1 MVIDP
6 NTTEIVLTGA
16 NGFVGSAVLRR
27 IRSHFPELPIKAL
40 IRKEPRQYLPGITYL
55 KGELPQ
61 AIPPELFQRE
71 NVILLHFASL
81 LKSEN
86 YKSFHR
92 TNVEGTARLLEAGGQ
107 RIKKIIFGSS
117 MSIYGQGPFE
127 RVSETASADP
137 ETDLAR
143 SRWAAEQEILR
154 FARKQ
159 SCSAILL
166 RPRFILG
173 AGDKET
179 LPALMRLHRKGLR
192 IGSGEQRFSFIEI
205 DDYAKL
211 ICQLAEATTAGAE
224 AMNVAYEECLSLN
237 QMFEAMGPFHLKG
250 TVPANLLI
258 ALGSWLPPMRKLR
271 TKLQLTGL
279 SQALAVDKL
288 KAVYPDLTNI
298 CAREKFAAVVR
309 EAKRLH
315 ET

>member
-6 NTTEIVLTGA
+6 STTEIVLTGA
-16 NGFVGSAVLRR
+16 NGFVGNAIMRR

-40 IRKEPRQYLPGITYL
+40 IRQEPRQYLPGINYL

-61 AIPPELFQRE
+61 AIPAELFQRE
-71 NVILLHFASL
+71 NVVLLHFASL
-81 LKSEN
+81 LKAPTYE
-86 YKSFHR
+86 SFHR

-107 RIKKIIFGSS
+107 RIKKIIYGSS
-117 MSIYGQGPFE
+117 MSVYGQGPFAS
-127 RVSETASADP
+127 VSETAPAEP

-143 SRWAAEQEILR
+143 SRLEAELEILR
-154 FARKQ
+154 FARKHS
-159 SCSAILL
+159 SCAILL

-179 LPALMRLHRKGLR
+179 LPALLRLHRKGLR

-205 DDYAKL
+205 EDYSKL
-211 ICQLAEATTAGAE
+211 ICQLAESSSAGAE
-224 AMNVAYEECLSLN
+224 AMNVAYEGSLSLN
-237 QMFEAMGPFHLKG
+237 QMFEAMGPFDLKG

-258 ALGSWLPPMRKLR
+258 AIGGWLPPMRKLR

-279 SQALAVDKL
+279 SQVLAVEKL
-288 KAVYPDLTNI
+288 KASYPDLTSI
-298 CAREKFAAVVR
+298 CAREKFAAIVR